1 MNSYYDLLDAP
12 YIREAETNGIP
23 ERKLYKCPICGE
35 EYPERFYLSHGEIVG
50 CECCLNM
57 VYAEDYLHDHDY
69 LQGCEGE

>member
-1 MNSYYDLLDAP
+1 MNSYYDLPDAP